1 MSKSDLTDLTMALHH
16 ETERAI
22 LISETGDPKKAVWVP
37 KSQCEIEPTGK
48 FCTVASKQFPVVI
61 VTMPEWQA
69 INKGL
74 V

>member
-1 MSKSDLTDLTMALHH
+1 MSKSDLIDLTMALHH
-16 ETERAI
+16 ETDKAI
-22 LISETGDPKKAVWVP
+22 LISETGDEKRARWIP
-37 KSQCEIEPTGK
+37 KSQCEVERTARYCAMGSRKYPI
-48 FCTVASKQFPVVI
+48 VI